1 MNPQYV
7 FPDPSLLEKYALE
20 EEDDDSDCESE
31 ADKALATRI
40 QELYDNGAP
49 LYTRAL
55 FQRIVDVVRQIP
67 YGEQMLMVGMDGVE
81 VPCTVKSRWRRTP
94 GGLR

>member
-1 MNPQYV
+1 MNSRYV

-20 EEDDDSDCESE
+20 EEDDGSDLESE

-49 LYTRAL
+49 LYTRAG
-55 FQRIVDVVRQIP
+55 FQRVMDAVLRIP
-67 YGEQMLMVGMDGVE
+67 YGEQILMAGMDGIE
-81 VPCTVKSRWRRTP
+81 VPCTVKSRWRHTP
-94 GGLR
+94 GGMR